1 MMLSLSMLV
10 LELEVKGSE
19 GMEKEE
25 MTHSYHKRVDTNN
38 HNRVDTNNHILEGRN
53 DSFFPSPLCVCEFVS
68 QIICLCG
75 HK

>member
-1 MMLSLSMLV
+1 MLSLSMLV

-38 HNRVDTNNHILEGRN
+38 HILEGRN

>member
-1 MMLSLSMLV
+1 MLSLSMLV

-38 HNRVDTNNHILEGRN
+38 HISEGRN